1 MGRKCFDKNIEKYIE
16 VDVVFSVAGRLR
28 MRVVE
33 EPKNPLNIL
42 NKLKE
47 KTKINKGM
55 YTGPT
60 KTFVLEYDKDI
71 TDLNEL
77 ILTFCGLY
85 SRDIDMSE
93 IKLNYKLSNKHAM
106 GYSSLVSLAFII
118 IDLGMN
124 FMGLGLGPN
133 FNGDAPGL
141 GIRSGKGSELG
152 VPILGNMNT
161 YRNFV
166 RWGALVTTTGAIFEH
181 GYKEL
186 NERGAFDPEV
196 MSIMYLL
203 RSMNRS
209 TSVSGESNAGLYSP
223 AIAWLLTFGRHI
235 LTRQERSIIISTFED
250 ENGEIKV
257 VEEESKSFFF
267 NQFIGSCFDVYQNV
281 SFKKGFMR

>member
-33 EPKNPLNIL
+33 EHNNTLNIL

-47 KTKINKGM
+47 KTKINKDM

-93 IKLNYKLSNKHAM
+93 IKLNYKLSNKNAM

-133 FNGDAPGL
+133 FNGDTSGL

>member
-1 MGRKCFDKNIEKYIE
+1 
-16 VDVVFSVAGRLR
+16 
-28 MRVVE
+28 MRVVK
-33 EPKNPLNIL
+33 EPNNPLEIL

-47 KTKINKGM
+47 KTKINIGR

-60 KTFVLEYDKDI
+60 KTFVLEYDKDL

-85 SRDIDMSE
+85 SRDIKE
-93 IKLNYKLSNKHAM
+93 NQIKLNYKLSNKHAM

-124 FMGLGLGPN
+124 FMGLGGGPN
-133 FNGDAPGL
+133 ASDDAPGF
-141 GIRSGKGSELG
+141 GMRSGQGQG
-152 VPILGNMNT
+152 IGGRMFGNMNT

-186 NERGAFDPEV
+186 NEKGAFDPEV
-196 MSIMYLL
+196 MSIMYLI
-203 RSMNRS
+203 RSMNRG
-209 TSVSGESNAGLYSP
+209 TVVNDETNVGLYSP

-235 LTRQERSIIISTFED
+235 LTRQERSIIIDIFED

-267 NQFIGSCFDVYQNV
+267 NKFISSCFDVYQNV
-281 SFKKGFMR
+281 NFRRGFMR

>member
-1 MGRKCFDKNIEKYIE
+1 MAKYCLEKNIE
-16 VDVVFSVAGRLR
+16 VDVVFSVSGRLR
-28 MRVVE
+28 MRVVK
-33 EPKNPLNIL
+33 EPNNPLEIL
-42 NKLKE
+42 SKLKE
-47 KTKINKGM
+47 KTKINIGR

-60 KTFVLEYDKDI
+60 KTFVLEYDKDL

-85 SRDIDMSE
+85 SRDVKE
-93 IKLNYKLSNKHAM
+93 NQIKLNYKLSNKHAM

-124 FMGLGLGPN
+124 FMGLGGGPN
-133 FNGDAPGL
+133 ASDDAPGF
-141 GIRSGKGSELG
+141 GMRSGQGQG
-152 VPILGNMNT
+152 IGGRMFGNMNT

-186 NERGAFDPEV
+186 NEKGAFDPEV
-196 MSIMYLL
+196 MSIMYLI
-203 RSMNRS
+203 RSMNRG
-209 TSVSGESNAGLYSP
+209 TVVNDETNVGLYSP

-235 LTRQERSIIISTFED
+235 LTRQERSIIIDIFED

-267 NQFIGSCFDVYQNV
+267 NKFISSCFDVYQNV
-281 SFKKGFMR
+281 NFRRGFMR

>member
-1 MGRKCFDKNIEKYIE
+1 MAKYCPEKNIE
-16 VDVVFSVAGRLR
+16 VDVVFSVSGRLR
-28 MRVVE
+28 MRVVK
-33 EPKNPLNIL
+33 EPNNPLEIL

-47 KTKINKGM
+47 KTKINIGR

-60 KTFVLEYDKDI
+60 KTFVLEYDKDL

-85 SRDIDMSE
+85 SRDIKE
-93 IKLNYKLSNKHAM
+93 NQIKLNYKLSNKHAM

-124 FMGLGLGPN
+124 FMGLGGGPN
-133 FNGDAPGL
+133 ASDDAL
-141 GIRSGKGSELG
+141 GFGMRSGQGQG
-152 VPILGNMNT
+152 IGGRMFGNMNT

-186 NERGAFDPEV
+186 NEKGAFDPEV
-196 MSIMYLL
+196 MSIMYLI
-203 RSMNRS
+203 RSMNRG
-209 TSVSGESNAGLYSP
+209 TVVNDETNVGLYSP

-235 LTRQERSIIISTFED
+235 LTRQERSIIIDIFED

-267 NQFIGSCFDVYQNV
+267 NKFISSCFDVYQNV
-281 SFKKGFMR
+281 NFRRGFMR